1 LKQKRNLK
9 VKHRLSKRNKEFDK
23 IVEKDKKYE
32 LQEAISIVKKAP
44 KVKFDQT
51 VELAIKLNVDTKLTS
66 QPVRGTVTLPH
77 GTGKKKTVCVFCKGE
92 TETKAKEAGAEYAGS
107 QELVQKV
114 QGGWCDF
121 DVAIATPEMM
131 KEIARLG
138 KVLGPRG
145 LMPNPKAG
153 TVTDDIVTAI
163 NEVKKGKIEF
173 KMDKQTNIQIPVGK
187 LSFDDKALSENAN
200 CVIRAIISARPSTV
214 KGQFIRSI
222 ALSSSMG
229 PGLRLDLAKL
239 S

>member
-1 LKQKRNLK
+1 MAR
-9 VKHRLSKRNKEFDK
+9 RLSKRTKEFEKLVDK
-23 IVEKDKKYE
+23 NKKYPLE
-32 LQEAISIVKKAP
+32 EAVSLVKKAP
-44 KVKFDQT
+44 PTKFDQT
-51 VELAIKLNVDTKLTS
+51 VELAIKLNIDAKAAS

-92 TETKAKEAGAEYAGS
+92 VETKAKEAGAEHVGS
-107 QELVQKV
+107 ADLIQKV

-131 KEIARLG
+131 REIARLG

-145 LMPNPKAG
+145 LMPNPKSG
-153 TVTDDIVTAI
+153 TVTDDVVGAI

-173 KMDKQTNIQIPVGK
+173 KMDKQTNIQVPVGK
-187 LSFDDKALSENAN
+187 LSFEEKALVENATS
-200 CVIRAIISARPSTV
+200 VINAITHARPSSA

-229 PGLRLDLAKL
+229 PGMKLDVGGA

>member
-1 LKQKRNLK
+1 MAHWMGKRK
-9 VKHRLSKRNKEFDK
+9 KEFEKVADK
-23 IVEKDKKYE
+23 NKRYSLE
-32 LQEAISIVKKAP
+32 EAVSIMKKAP
-44 KVKFDQT
+44 SVKFDET
-51 VELAIKLNVDTKLTS
+51 VELAIKLNVNTKQTS

-92 TETKAKEAGAEYAGS
+92 AEKKAREAGADHAGS
-107 QELVQKV
+107 QELIQKV
-114 QGGWCDF
+114 LSGWCSF

-131 KEIARLG
+131 REIAKLG

-153 TVTDDIVTAI
+153 TVTDDITTAI

-173 KMDKQTNIQIPVGK
+173 KMDKQTNVQIPIGK
-187 LSFDDKALSENAN
+187 RSFDEKKICENAQS
-200 CVIRAIISARPSTV
+200 VIRAVVSSRPSSV
-214 KGQFIRSI
+214 KGNFVRSI

-229 PGLRLDLAKL
+229 PGIKLDTVKF